1 MLPPALPLKNMAE
14 IVIVIV
20 TGTEVEVVAVVAVI
34 HPIVRILAHVPA
46 VGVAVAAE
54 IRKNS

>member
-1 MLPPALPLKNMAE
+1 MAE
-14 IVIVIV
+14 IVIV
-20 TGTEVEVVAVVAVI
+20 TGTGVEVVAVVAVI
-34 HPIVRILAHVPA
+34 HPTVQTLAHVPE

>member
-1 MLPPALPLKNMAE
+1 MAE
-14 IVIVIV
+14 IVIVI
-20 TGTEVEVVAVVAVI
+20 GTEVEVVAVAAVT
-34 HPIVRILAHVPA
+34 HPTVQTLAHVPG

>member
-1 MLPPALPLKNMAE
+1 MAE
-14 IVIVIV
+14 IVIV

-34 HPIVRILAHVPA
+34 HPTVQTLAHVPA